1 MSEQN
6 KIFIDACYARPV
18 PYTPLWIMRQ
28 AGRYLPEYR
37 AVRKQ
42 YTFHEMMHT
51 PDLMTE
57 VTLQPIRR
65 YGFDAAI
72 MFSDILVIPEAMGVN
87 FQLIENIG
95 PVFENPLDTIDKV
108 KSIQLADP
116 IHLQHVFEGV
126 KQIRNEL
133 DDTKALI
140 GFSGA
145 PWTIASYMVEGKPS
159 KDYRHIRA
167 LMHSHPPTFHN
178 LMDTLTKSIIIYVTE
193 QVKAGA
199 DAIQIFDTNAS
210 YLSRDAFET
219 FSFPYL
225 KRIVQAVN
233 ALKVPCILFVKGGGH
248 WLDLLKTS
256 KAPVLGIDW
265 TVSLH
270 DAKLAVNNSV
280 SLQGN
285 LDPSIL
291 LAPNDVIKQEVRKVL
306 KSYGKGNGHIFNL
319 GHGITPDIPLEA
331 VQTLLDTVRAESS
344 KYKLQVLAS
353 DE

>member
-1 MSEQN
+1 MNKQN
-6 KIFIDACYARPV
+6 KKFIDACYGRPV

-37 AVRKQ
+37 AVRKEH
-42 YTFHEMMHT
+42 TFHEMMHT

-65 YGFDAAI
+65 YEFDAAI

-87 FQLIENIG
+87 FQLIEKVG
-95 PVFENPLDTIDKV
+95 PVFDNPLDTIEKV
-108 KSIQLADP
+108 QSIQVAEP
-116 IHLQHVFEGV
+116 THLEHVFEGV
-126 KQIRNEL
+126 RQIRNEL
-133 DDTKALI
+133 DDSKALI

-159 KDYRHIRA
+159 KDYRHIRS
-167 LMHSHPPTFHN
+167 LMCAEPVTFHY
-178 LMDTLTKSIIIYVTE
+178 LMDTLTQSIITYVTK

-210 YLSRDAFET
+210 YLSREIFTT

-225 KRIVQAVN
+225 KRIVNAVN
-233 ALKVPCILFVKGGGH
+233 DLNVPCILFVKGGGH

-256 KAPVLGIDW
+256 GAHVLGIDW
-265 TVSLH
+265 IVSLH
-270 DAKLAVNNSV
+270 DAKVAVNDSV

-291 LAPNDVIKQEVRKVL
+291 LAPNDVIRQEVCKVL
-306 KSYGKGNGHIFNL
+306 ESYGEGNGHIFNL

-331 VQTLLDTVRAESS
+331 VQTLVDTVRAESP
-344 KYKLQVLAS
+344 KYKLQAM
-353 DE
+353 DINE

>member
-1 MSEQN
+1 MNEQN
-6 KIFIDACYARPV
+6 KIFIDACYGRSV

-28 AGRYLPEYR
+28 AGRYLPEYQ

-42 YTFHEMMHT
+42 YTFHEMIHT

-87 FQLIENIG
+87 FQLIENVG
-95 PVFENPLDTIDKV
+95 PVFDNPLDTIEKV
-108 KSIQLADP
+108 KSIQLADLT
-116 IHLQHVFEGV
+116 HLQHIFEGV

-133 DDTKALI
+133 DDSKALI

-159 KDYRHIRA
+159 KDYRHIRS
-167 LMHSHPPTFHN
+167 LMYTEPSTFHY
-178 LMDTLTKSIIIYVTE
+178 LMDTLTEGVITYVTE

-210 YLSRDAFET
+210 YLSREIFTT

-225 KRIVQAVN
+225 KRIMNAVN
-233 ALKVPCILFVKGGGH
+233 DLNVPCILFVKGGGH

-256 KAPVLGIDW
+256 GAHVLGIDW

-270 DAKLAVNNSV
+270 DAKVAVNDSV

-291 LAPNDVIKQEVRKVL
+291 LAPNDVIRQEVCKVL
-306 KSYGKGNGHIFNL
+306 ESYGEGNGHIFNL

-331 VQTLLDTVRAESS
+331 VQTLVDTVRAESP
-344 KYKLQVLAS
+344 KYKFQAM
-353 DE
+353 DINE

>member
-1 MSEQN
+1 MNKQN

-37 AVRKQ
+37 AVRKK

-87 FQLIENIG
+87 FKLIENIG
-95 PVFENPLDTIDKV
+95 PVFDNPLDTIDKV
-108 KSIQLADP
+108 KSIRLADP
-116 IHLQHVFEGV
+116 NHLQHVFEGV
-126 KQIRNEL
+126 KQIRREL
-133 DDTKALI
+133 DDSRALI

-167 LMHSHPPTFHN
+167 LMYSDPSTFHY
-178 LMDTLTKSIIIYVTE
+178 LMDTLTESIISYVTE
-193 QVKAGA
+193 QVKAGV

-210 YLSRDAFET
+210 YLSRDVFER

-233 ALKVPCILFVKGGGH
+233 TLKVPCILFVKGGGN

-256 KAPVLGIDW
+256 EAPVLGIDW
-265 TVSLH
+265 TVSL
-270 DAKLAVNNSV
+270 DEAKVAVNNSV

-291 LAPNDVIKQEVRKVL
+291 LAPNDVIKQEVCKVL

-319 GHGITPDIPLEA
+319 GHGITPDTPLDA
-331 VQTLLDTVRAESS
+331 VQKILDTVRTESS
-344 KYKLQVLAS
+344 KYKLQAVLS
-353 DE
+353 NE

>member
-1 MSEQN
+1 MNPQN
-6 KIFIDACYARPV
+6 KIFIDACCGNTV

-37 AVRKQ
+37 TVRKQ
-42 YTFHEMMHT
+42 HTFHEMMHT

-87 FQLIENIG
+87 FQLIENVG
-95 PVFENPLDTIDKV
+95 PVFDNPLDTIEKV
-108 KSIQLADP
+108 KSIQVADP
-116 IHLQHVFEGV
+116 THLQHVFEGV

-167 LMHSHPPTFHN
+167 LMHTDPTAFHH
-178 LMDTLTKSIIIYVTE
+178 LMDTLTESIITYVTE

-210 YLSRDAFET
+210 YLSREVFEA

-225 KRIVQAVN
+225 KRIVNAVN
-233 ALKVPCILFVKGGGH
+233 TLNVPCILFVKGGGN
-248 WLDLLKTS
+248 WLNLLKAS
-256 KAPVLGIDW
+256 NAPVLGIDW
-265 TVSLH
+265 TVSLK
-270 DAKLAVNNSV
+270 DAKSAVNDSV

-291 LAPNDVIKQEVRKVL
+291 LAPNHVIRKEVCKVL
-306 KSYGKGNGHIFNL
+306 ESYGEGNGHIFNL

-331 VQTLLDTVRAESS
+331 VQTVLDTVRTESP
-344 KYKLQVLAS
+344 KYKLKTIGIN
-353 DE
+353 E

>member
-1 MSEQN
+1 MNEQN
-6 KIFIDACYARPV
+6 KIFIEACYGRQV

-37 AVRKQ
+37 AVRKKH
-42 YTFHEMMHT
+42 TFHEMMHT

-87 FQLIENIG
+87 FELIEKVG
-95 PVFENPLDTIDKV
+95 PVFENPLNTIEKINAI
-108 KSIQLADP
+108 SIADMS
-116 IHLQHVFEGV
+116 HFQHVFDGV

-133 DDTKALI
+133 DDSKALI

-159 KDYRHIRA
+159 KDYRHIRS
-167 LMHSHPPTFHN
+167 LMYSNSKAFHH
-178 LMDTLTKSIIIYVTE
+178 LMECLTDSIINYITE
-193 QVKAGA
+193 QVNAGA

-210 YLSRDAFET
+210 YLSRDVFEI

-225 KRIVQAVN
+225 KRIVSTVN
-233 ALKVPCILFVKGGGH
+233 QLNVPCILFVKGGGH

-256 KAPVLGIDW
+256 GAPVLGMDW
-265 TVSLH
+265 TVPLH
-270 DAKLAVNNSV
+270 EARNAVNDEF

-291 LAPNDVIKQEVRKVL
+291 LAPNRVIKEEVIKVL
-306 KSYGKGNGHIFNL
+306 KSYGNGYGHIFNL

-331 VQTLLDTVRAESS
+331 VQTVVDTVKNESVKFKS
-344 KYKLQVLAS
+344 SRK
-353 DE
+353 

>member
-1 MSEQN
+1 MKKQN
-6 KIFIDACYARPV
+6 KIFIDACYGNPV

-87 FQLIENIG
+87 FQLIENVG
-95 PVFENPLDTIDKV
+95 PVFDNPLDTIEKV
-108 KSIQLADP
+108 KSIQVADP
-116 IHLQHVFEGV
+116 THLQHVFEGV

-167 LMHSHPPTFHN
+167 LMHTDPTAFHH
-178 LMDTLTKSIIIYVTE
+178 LMDTLTESIITYVTE

-210 YLSRDAFET
+210 HLSREVFEA

-225 KRIVQAVN
+225 KRIVNAVN
-233 ALKVPCILFVKGGGH
+233 TLNVPCILFVKGGGN
-248 WLDLLKTS
+248 WLNLLKTS
-256 KAPVLGIDW
+256 NAPVLGIDW
-265 TVSLH
+265 TVSLK
-270 DAKLAVNNSV
+270 DAKSAVNDSV

-291 LAPNDVIKQEVRKVL
+291 LAPNHVIRKEVCKVL
-306 KSYGKGNGHIFNL
+306 ESYGEGNGHIFNL

-331 VQTLLDTVRAESS
+331 VQTVLDTVRTESP
-344 KYKLQVLAS
+344 KYKLKTIGIN
-353 DE
+353 E

>member
-1 MSEQN
+1 MNPQN
-6 KIFIDACYARPV
+6 KIFIDACYGNPV

-37 AVRKQ
+37 AIRKQ
-42 YTFHEMMHT
+42 HTFHEMMHT

-57 VTLQPIRR
+57 VTLQPIHR

-87 FQLIENIG
+87 FQLIENVG
-95 PVFENPLDTIDKV
+95 PVFDNPLDTMEKV

-116 IHLQHVFEGV
+116 AHLQHVFEGV

-133 DDTKALI
+133 DDSKALI

-167 LMHSHPPTFHN
+167 LMHSESAVFHH
-178 LMDTLTKSIIIYVTE
+178 LMDTLTESIITYVTE

-210 YLSRDAFET
+210 YLSRDVFEV

-225 KRIVQAVN
+225 KRIVSAVN
-233 ALKVPCILFVKGGGH
+233 ALNVPCILFVKGGGH

-256 KAPVLGIDW
+256 NAPVLGIDW
-265 TVSLH
+265 TVSLN
-270 DAKLAVNNSV
+270 DAKLTVNDSV

-291 LAPNDVIKQEVRKVL
+291 LAPNHIIEKEVCKVL
-306 KSYGKGNGHIFNL
+306 ESYGEGNGHIFNL

-331 VQTLLDTVRAESS
+331 VQMVVDTVRAESP
-344 KYKLQVLAS
+344 KYKLQTIEM

>member
-1 MSEQN
+1 MNEQN
-6 KIFIDACYARPV
+6 RIFIDACYGNPV

-37 AVRKQ
+37 AVRKEH
-42 YTFHEMMHT
+42 TFHEMIHT

-87 FQLIENIG
+87 FQLIEKVG
-95 PVFENPLDTIDKV
+95 PVFDNPLDTIEKV
-108 KSIQLADP
+108 KSIQVADP
-116 IHLQHVFEGV
+116 THLQHVFEGV

-133 DDTKALI
+133 DNSKALI

-159 KDYRHIRA
+159 KDYRHIRT
-167 LMHSHPPTFHN
+167 LMHTEPTTFHH
-178 LMDTLTKSIIIYVTE
+178 LMHTLTESIITYVTE

-210 YLSRDAFET
+210 YLSREVFET

-225 KRIVQAVN
+225 KRIVSAINQLN
-233 ALKVPCILFVKGGGH
+233 VPCILFVKGGGH

-256 KAPVLGIDW
+256 NAHVLGIDW
-265 TVSLH
+265 TVSLK
-270 DAKLAVNNSV
+270 DAKAAAKDSV

-291 LAPNDVIKQEVRKVL
+291 LAPNDVIRIEVCKVL
-306 KSYGKGNGHIFNL
+306 ESYGEGNGHIFNL

-331 VQTLLDTVRAESS
+331 VQTVVDTVRTESP
-344 KYKLQVLAS
+344 KYKLQTIGIN
-353 DE
+353 E

>member
-1 MSEQN
+1 MNEQN
-6 KIFIDACYARPV
+6 KIFIEACHGRQV

-37 AVRKQ
+37 AVRKKH
-42 YTFHEMMHT
+42 TFHEMMHT

-72 MFSDILVIPEAMGVN
+72 MFSDILVIPEAMGVK
-87 FQLIENIG
+87 FELIEKVG
-95 PVFENPLDTIDKV
+95 PVFNNPLD
-108 KSIQLADP
+108 SIEKINAISIADTSYF
-116 IHLQHVFEGV
+116 QHVFDGV

-133 DDTKALI
+133 DDLKALI

-159 KDYRHIRA
+159 KDYRNIRS
-167 LMHSHPPTFHN
+167 LIYSNPKTFHH
-178 LMDTLTKSIIIYVTE
+178 LMECLTDSIINYVTE
-193 QVKAGA
+193 QVNAGA

-210 YLSRDAFET
+210 YLSRKVFEV

-225 KRIVQAVN
+225 KRIVSAVN
-233 ALKVPCILFVKGGGH
+233 QLNVPCILFVKGGGN

-256 KAPVLGIDW
+256 QASVLGMDW
-265 TVSLH
+265 TVPLH
-270 DAKLAVNNSV
+270 EARNAVNDVV

-291 LAPNDVIKQEVRKVL
+291 LAPNEVIKKEVVKVL
-306 KSYGKGNGHIFNL
+306 KSYGNGYGHIFNL

-331 VQTLLDTVRAESS
+331 VQTVVDTVRSQS
-344 KYKLQVLAS
+344 PKYKI
-353 DE
+353 EK